1 MFLFLHE
8 FYFQEFKWSLETRS
22 TPFQKKYL
30 ALILFITISGAIL
43 YGQSEAEINS
53 IAEINYKNVVEDLD
67 IAKLSK
73 TDRKSLLAKLL
84 DEDPELQ
91 EIESWGEEFED
102 AIDDQEIFNEEVL
115 EEEVE
120 DESELSKEM
129 MEDSDL
135 DFALGKIEIGKRG
148 S

>member
-1 MFLFLHE
+1 M
-8 FYFQEFKWSLETRS
+8 QEIKCFSETRAS
-22 TPFQKKYL
+22 PFQKKYL
-30 ALILFITISGAIL
+30 ALIFFILISGASL
-43 YGQSEAEINS
+43 YGQSEAEIDS
-53 IAEINYKNVVEDLD
+53 ISEINYNNVVEDLD
-67 IAKLSK
+67 VAKLSK

-102 AIDDQEIFNEEVL
+102 AIDDQKTFNEEVL

-120 DESELSKEM
+120 DESNLSKEL

-135 DFALGKIEIGKRG
+135 ELAQGKK
-148 S
+148 